1 MNIES
6 HIESFDVLSSEI
18 IDQLLSIL
26 ELIHEQHPL
35 TSELLGAFCD
45 NLRQYTISRNF
56 ISPVSDTNLADLAL
70 SFDASYAKG
79 VSENQMPAFRAA
91 LNNLYTPLIDRLHR
105 DKLYIDKSR
114 VTDLKPNSNK
124 TAYSN

>member
-26 ELIHEQHPL
+26 GIIHEQRPL

-56 ISPVSDTNLADLAL
+56 IAPVPDTNLADLAL
-70 SFDASYAKG
+70 NFDTSYAKG
-79 VSENQMPAFRAA
+79 VAENQMPAFRTA
-91 LNNLYTPLIDRLHR
+91 LNNLYAPLIDRLHR

-114 VTDLKPNSNK
+114 VRDFKPNSNK

>member
-26 ELIHEQHPL
+26 GIIHEQRPL

-56 ISPVSDTNLADLAL
+56 ISPVPDTNLADLAL
-70 SFDASYAKG
+70 NFDTSYAKG
-79 VSENQMPAFRAA
+79 VAENQMPAFRTA
-91 LNNLYTPLIDRLHR
+91 LNNLYAPLIDRLHR

-114 VTDLKPNSNK
+114 VRDFKPNSNK